1 MMSLCTMPWHMEMC
15 DKACWSADE
24 GDEGDGL
31 LLTRADESI
40 EKRKRRI
47 NQLLQEIPEVLKAA
61 EEKEAHAAKVKASQA
76 ELPSPPKVHLLLTP
90 FQLEAC
96 TC

>member
-1 MMSLCTMPWHMEMC
+1 MC
-15 DKACWSADE
+15 DKSCFWGADE
-24 GDEGDGL
+24 GEEGDGL

-47 NQLLQEIPEVLKAA
+47 TQLLQELPAVLKAA
-61 EEKEAHAAKVKASQA
+61 EEREAHAAAKVKASQA
-76 ELPSPPKVHLLLTP
+76 ELPFPQKVQFLLTP
-90 FQLEAC
+90 FQPGVC

>member
-1 MMSLCTMPWHMEMC
+1 MPWHREMC